1 MKDLELV
8 ISPLVNQSREIIRP
22 LQVRKLLEPD
32 GVVVTNFLV
41 ASLAGGEVTV
51 SRKGAVH
58 S

>member
-32 GVVVTNFLV
+32 EVVVTNFLV
-41 ASLAGGEVTV
+41 ACLAGGEVTV
-51 SRKGAVH
+51 GRKGSVH
-58 S
+58 P

>member
-8 ISPLVNQSREIIRP
+8 ISPLVNQSRGIIRP

-32 GVVVTNFLV
+32 GVAVTNFLV

-51 SRKGAVH
+51 SCKGAVH